1 MTKLIPKCQKGKFI
15 GLQWVPDISPTTSP
29 AITQPQ
35 NGVVA
40 TIGPDRSREL
50 PVGQR
55 RNVKEILEEN
65 RRLAN
70 QINAYALN
78 IGEPQITE
86 AEINDPRQNEAIKAE
101 WVRQSSKF
109 PQAVEASTALIP
121 ISGISLNGNILKNV
135 GQFGKQM
142 VNTPEGLVFT
152 GASLSSSSG
161 GDDFLKNAAILG
173 GPLVLRFLTN
183 SAVKTLPNVSK
194 KLSDRYTNYHVEVPH
209 PREQGSI
216 LNLPVKRST
225 KGTTKGKFVDESGV
239 VYSPENVQKT
249 ANKYKLILDGLTA
262 GYYGGF
268 APWALGAYDEDESE
282 KYQVTSG
289 QNSNK
294 KRTRSDGTVI
304 VDL

>member
-29 AITQPQ
+29 ASTQPY

-101 WVRQSSKF
+101 WMRQSSKF

-152 GASLSSSSG
+152 GASLSSSSK
-161 GDDFLKNAAILG
+161 GDGVWENVAILG
-173 GPLVLRFLTN
+173 GPLALRLAAN
-183 SAVKTLPNVSK
+183 PVAKKLPNILPNIVN
-194 KLSDRYTNYHVEVPH
+194 RYTKYHVKVPH
-209 PREQGSI
+209 PRKPGST
-216 LNLPVKRST
+216 LELPVTKST
-225 KGTTKGKFVDESGV
+225 KGLTKDKFVDASGAAYPAEDV
-239 VYSPENVQKT
+239 LTKT
-249 ANKYKLILDGLTA
+249 NGTKLLLDGMTL

-268 APWALGAYDEDESE
+268 VPWWLGAYDEDESE